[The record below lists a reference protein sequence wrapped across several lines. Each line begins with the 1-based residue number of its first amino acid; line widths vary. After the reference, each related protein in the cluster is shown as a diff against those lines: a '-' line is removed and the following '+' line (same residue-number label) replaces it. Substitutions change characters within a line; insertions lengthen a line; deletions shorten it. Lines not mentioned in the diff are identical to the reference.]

1 MSIERLKDKNYEKYE
16 KYVHVYCKCGKS
28 CYFKRD
34 YPAICSCCGRLVY
47 PAICSCCGRL
57 VYPSKESEF
66 KNKLIKEMKK
76 R

>member
-1 MSIERLKDKNYEKYE
+1 MSIERLKDKDYEKYE

-34 YPAICSCCGRLVY
+34 YPAICSH
-47 PAICSCCGRL
+47 CGRL

>member
-1 MSIERLKDKNYEKYE
+1 MSIEKLKDKDYEKYE

-28 CYFKRD
+28 CFFKRD
-34 YPAICSCCGRLVY
+34 Y